1 MMMLLRTLQKLKRII
16 RLKIKI
22 IDIYKNKVNDFNI
35 VDDIF
40 KIEPRKDVIARV
52 IRWQLSKKRSG
63 NHKVKSRSEIRSTN
77 AKIYRQKGTGK
88 ARHGPSS
95 VVQFRGGGVVHGPV
109 VRSHNHRLPK
119 KIRSLGLKSALSIKA
134 GSGSLMILE
143 NKKLDSKTKKTSKS
157 LEKLK
162 INNLLI
168 VLGDKDNQSDFLKS
182 IQNIP
187 RVDLIKQIGLNVY
200 DLMKKDNIFFT
211 EQAITE
217 LQERL

>member
-1 MMMLLRTLQKLKRII
+1 
-16 RLKIKI
+16 
-22 IDIYKNKVNDFNI
+22 
-35 VDDIF
+35 
-40 KIEPRKDVIARV
+40 
-52 IRWQLSKKRSG
+52 
-63 NHKVKSRSEIRSTN
+63 
-77 AKIYRQKGTGK
+77 
-88 ARHGPSS
+88 
-95 VVQFRGGGVVHGPV
+95 
-109 VRSHNHRLPK
+109 
-119 KIRSLGLKSALSIKA
+119 
-134 GSGSLMILE
+134 MILE